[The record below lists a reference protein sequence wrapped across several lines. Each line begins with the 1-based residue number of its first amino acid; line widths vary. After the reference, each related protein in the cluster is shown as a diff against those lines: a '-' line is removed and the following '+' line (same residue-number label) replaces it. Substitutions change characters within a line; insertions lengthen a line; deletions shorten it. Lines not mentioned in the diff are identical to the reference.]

1 MDSSEDSVDKAI
13 VAKVVGGDVDA
24 YADLMARYQAKLQR
38 YVTYLIHDQT
48 ASHDVVQE
56 TFIKAYQNLNG
67 FNSKYKFSSWIYRIA
82 HNEAMNE
89 VKKLRHMSD
98 SDIDELPESG
108 YDPHMDEKLD
118 KDILKAHVQGCVTK
132 LEPKYREVVQL
143 VYFEHMKYEEVSEV
157 LHVPVSTVGV
167 WLSRSKKM
175 LKEICESRG
184 VKQ

>member
-1 MDSSEDSVDKAI
+1 MMDNPEDSTDKAI
-13 VAKVVGGDVDA
+13 VAKVVGGDVEA
-24 YADLMARYQAKLQR
+24 YAEIMARYQGKLHR
-38 YVTYLIHDQT
+38 YVAYLIHDQT
-48 ASHDVVQE
+48 TAYDVVQE
-56 TFIKAYQNLNG
+56 TFIKAYQNLQG
-67 FNSKYKFSSWIYRIA
+67 FNPKYKFSSWIYRIA

-98 SDIDELPESG
+98 IDELPDSG
-108 YDPHMDEKLD
+108 YDPHMDEQLD
-118 KDILKAHVQGCVTK
+118 KDILKAHVQGCVSK

-157 LHVPVSTVGV
+157 LHIPASTVGV
-167 WLSRSKKM
+167 WLLRSKKM